1 MAVHSLEHQ
10 WHLLAGRLSRK
21 INFAWW
27 LQYVAHPLWIGSLL
41 ISALILCARRAQ
53 ALPSTATTSSVVF
66 ALFGLISIAAWWRA
80 RRHFETIQQAMVRL
94 EAALSLDSQLSA
106 ASAGIRP
113 WPEPPKKADC
123 PLHWQ
128 YRRAIA
134 PPIAAIVLVTLAA
147 AIPLSHSRITPA
159 KPDEPQAWSRTEAE
173 LDQWEQSETISPESI
188 TEIREKIADL
198 RAQDPQEWFSHA
210 SMEATD
216 HLRQEFKTDARNLA
230 QEMKQAVTALET
242 LRQNSTLNEKERART
257 AEEFAQAV
265 EAMQKGGMKP
275 NPKLME
281 QMKQLDPQKLQQL
294 SPEQQKQL
302 QKQLQQSAQ
311 QLDPSTQGKGE
322 GADEWLD
329 ELLADGSHPNDQPGQ
344 GQEGDQG
351 EGKGDGKGKGKN
363 GKGGVVRGPGHDPN
377 LFGKSSRDLESQNHQ
392 ALQSQDLSRASLGDL
407 IELQNDSHTPDTSA
421 TTLRQGGAV
430 SDAGKGGDRVW
441 RESLAPNEQK
451 TLKKFFK

>member
-1 MAVHSLEHQ
+1 MAVSSLEHQ
-10 WHLLAGRLSRK
+10 WHQRAGRLARK

-27 LQYVAHPLWIGSLL
+27 LQYAANPIWISSLL
-41 ISALILCARRAQ
+41 ISIFILWARRAQ
-53 ALPSTATTSSVVF
+53 AIPPTTIF
-66 ALFGLISIAAWWRA
+66 ISILLALLFAIGITAWWRA

-106 ASAGIRP
+106 ALAGIRT
-113 WPEPPKKADC
+113 WPDAPKKVDS

-134 PPIAAIVLVTLAA
+134 PPIAAIVLVALATV
-147 AIPLSHSRITPA
+147 IPLSESQMSPT

-198 RAQDPQEWFSHA
+198 RAQNPQDWFSHA

-216 HLRQEFKTDARNLA
+216 HLRQEFKTDARSLA
-230 QEMKQAVTALET
+230 QEMKQAARSLET
-242 LRQNSTLNEKERART
+242 LRQNATLNEKERART

-275 NPKLME
+275 NSQLME
-281 QMKQLDPQKLQQL
+281 QMKKLDPQQLQQL
-294 SPEQQKQL
+294 TPEQQKQL

-311 QLDPSTQGKGE
+311 QLDQSTQGKGE
-322 GADEWLD
+322 GTDEWLD

-344 GQEGDQG
+344 GQEGGQGEGEG
-351 EGKGDGKGKGKN
+351 EGKGRN
-363 GKGGVVRGPGHDPN
+363 GKGGVSRGPGHDPN
-377 LFGKSSRDLESQNHQ
+377 LFGKSSRNFESKNDQ
-392 ALQSQDLSRASLGDL
+392 AVRSQDLSRASLGDL
-407 IELQNDSHTPDTSA
+407 IELQNDSHAPDTSA
-421 TTLRQGGAV
+421 TTLRQGGSV

-451 TLKKFFK
+451 TLKKFFE